1 MYKTEN
7 QKIKTGKMAR
17 MSILIAIIIIMTFT
31 PLGYLKIGAVEIT
44 FMMIPVVIGA
54 IILGPGAG
62 AFFGGVFGLT
72 SFMQCFG
79 ISPFGTALMGINP
92 IFTFILC
99 MVPRILMGWFAG
111 LIFKA
116 LYKIDK
122 TKIISFAVASL
133 SGALLNTVLF
143 VGALIL
149 FFGNSSYIRQFGDS
163 TIAIIGVLVTV
174 NALVEA
180 IVCLIVGSAV
190 SKALAIFLPIKE
202 IRNMGGRV

>member
-62 AFFGGVFGLT
+62 AFLGGVFGLT

>member
-1 MYKTEN
+1 
-7 QKIKTGKMAR
+7 
-17 MSILIAIIIIMTFT
+17 
-31 PLGYLKIGAVEIT
+31 
-44 FMMIPVVIGA
+44 
-54 IILGPGAG
+54 
-62 AFFGGVFGLT
+62 
-72 SFMQCFG
+72 
-79 ISPFGTALMGINP
+79 
-92 IFTFILC
+92 
-99 MVPRILMGWFAG
+99 MGWFAG

-202 IRNMGGRV
+202 IGNMEEGESE